1 VVYPMVIAKRI
12 AQELPFMMTE
22 NIIMALVKKGGN
34 RQEAHEKIRVNLF
47 LSFPTSFHHPVLQV
61 LSQEAAHQVKNLG
74 LENDLIQRV
83 RENPYFDPIKG
94 QLDGLMDPSCFV
106 GRAPEQV
113 DTFLKE
119 WVEPSL
125 EDSELKEAIEG
136 GSLVELNV

>member
-1 VVYPMVIAKRI
+1 
-12 AQELPFMMTE
+12 
-22 NIIMALVKKGGN
+22 
-34 RQEAHEKIRVNLF
+34 
-47 LSFPTSFHHPVLQV
+47 

-83 RENPYFDPIKG
+83 RENPFFDPIKG
-94 QLDGLMDPSCFV
+94 QLDGLMDPSSFV

-119 WVEPSL
+119 WVEPAL

-136 GSLVELNV
+136 GSLVELHV